1 MAAGS
6 VNCGEYFAGG
16 TVDDEGKE
24 IFVKEDV
31 APTEV
36 VRLSILISL
45 TDYGRDSQSL

>member
-16 TVDDEGKE
+16 TVDDEGRE
-24 IFVKEDV
+24 IFVKDV